1 MAMSR
6 FPCVRYADA
15 EGVSIAYEV
24 LGDAPVDLVRVSGSI
39 SSLVGAYL
47 DPVAQDHYERLATFS
62 RLISFDRRG
71 TGLSGPLVAGAV
83 PPLEQRVADAV
94 AVMNAVRS
102 ERATLYGVSGE
113 GGQVAI
119 LFAAMYPSRV
129 DRLVLSNAWPRAFQS
144 DDYPFGVPT
153 AAVEPYRQSI
163 LGRWGNVDNPWG
175 IEIVP
180 SRRDEP
186 GFAGVLARVQQV
198 SASPQ
203 VAAAIELH
211 SSDVRDVLSL
221 VQAPTLVMYPAE
233 NEFVGQHARF
243 LADHIANSQ
252 LAPFSGSDTYF
263 GANTP
268 ERTALI
274 EEFVTGTRPAP
285 VSDRVLATVMFT
297 DIVGS
302 TERLTHLGDRRW
314 RALLDRHDA
323 MVRHQL
329 DTFRGREVDTTGD
342 GFFATF
348 DGPARAIGC
357 AEAIVNG
364 AADLE
369 IAVRVGIHTGECEAR
384 GDNLAGF
391 AVHVGARVAALAG
404 AGDIY
409 VTSTVAD
416 LVAGSDIS
424 FSAVGLR
431 ELKGIPEPRHI
442 YRVDRGKV
450 LHSFVG

>member
-6 FPCVRYADA
+6 FPCVRYADGGSEHRVRGA
-15 EGVSIAYEV
+15 RRR
-24 LGDAPVDLVRVSGSI
+24 PVDLVRVSGSI

-129 DRLVLSNAWPRAFQS
+129 DRLVLSNTWPRAFQS

-153 AAVEPYRQSI
+153 AAVELYRQSI

-198 SASPQ
+198 SASP
-203 VAAAIELH
+203 A
-211 SSDVRDVLSL
+211 
-221 VQAPTLVMYPAE
+221 
-233 NEFVGQHARF
+233 G
-243 LADHIANSQ
+243 
-252 LAPFSGSDTYF
+252 GC
-263 GANTP
+263 
-268 ERTALI
+268 
-274 EEFVTGTRPAP
+274 
-285 VSDRVLATVMFT
+285 
-297 DIVGS
+297 
-302 TERLTHLGDRRW
+302 GD
-314 RALLDRHDA
+314 
-323 MVRHQL
+323 
-329 DTFRGREVDTTGD
+329 
-342 GFFATF
+342 
-348 DGPARAIGC
+348 
-357 AEAIVNG
+357 
-364 AADLE
+364 
-369 IAVRVGIHTGECEAR
+369 
-384 GDNLAGF
+384 
-391 AVHVGARVAALAG
+391 
-404 AGDIY
+404 
-409 VTSTVAD
+409 
-416 LVAGSDIS
+416 
-424 FSAVGLR
+424 
-431 ELKGIPEPRHI
+431 
-442 YRVDRGKV
+442 
-450 LHSFVG
+450 